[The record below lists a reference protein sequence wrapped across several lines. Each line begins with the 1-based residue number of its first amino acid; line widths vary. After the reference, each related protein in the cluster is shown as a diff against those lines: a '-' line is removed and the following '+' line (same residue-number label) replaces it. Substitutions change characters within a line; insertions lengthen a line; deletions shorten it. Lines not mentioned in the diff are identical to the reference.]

1 MVHFVVFSDNR
12 LEGVQHYMDRYNLT
26 DNTIEFVIRED
37 LTTRELGGLAF
48 AHHVIYPEDTLV
60 VVPGVL
66 DMFTWDDEVRCYL
79 PLYASVE
86 AAVTAYGVCFDDI
99 LINLLAAPLPY
110 NIIVTDLVG
119 MDTITWDETP
129 GDSTVQDWVDAV
141 VPRVRDEADRVNAWV
156 GMTNVPLGSRVHVTR
171 RTVDGILH
179 VHDYRSFPDGFLPG
193 RRQLRR
199 WARVFANLLA
209 EYVDGHYHN

>member
-12 LEGVQHYMDRYNLT
+12 LEGVKHYMDRYNLT
-26 DNTIEFVIRED
+26 DNTVEFVIRED

-66 DMFTWDDEVRCYL
+66 DMFTWDDEVHCYL
-79 PLYASVE
+79 PLYSLVE
-86 AAVTAYGVCFDDI
+86 AAVAI
-99 LINLLAAPLPY
+99 
-110 NIIVTDLVG
+110 
-119 MDTITWDETP
+119 
-129 GDSTVQDWVDAV
+129 
-141 VPRVRDEADRVNAWV
+141 VPRVSDEADRVNAWV

-179 VHDYRSFPDGFLPG
+179 VHDYHSFPGGYSPG

-199 WARVFANLLA
+199 WTRVLANLLA